1 NPQCGFCTA
10 MANDLA
16 ALSTD
21 SRNGRPV
28 PLVVTTGEIGLN
40 RQLVEQHGIRCTV
53 LRQEQMEVAA
63 QYHAAGTPMGYRI
76 DADGRIASDLAVGAE
91 ALLRMAEPD
100 TDDQSKSGKGEK
112 SHGKEPDPSL
122 SRSRLKRDG
131 LKAGTVAPAFRLPR
145 IDGGELALSDLRGGR
160 MLLVFSDPDC
170 GPCDEVAPL
179 LQDLHESRPDLQVV
193 VISRRDADA
202 TRAKAERLGLT

>member
-91 ALLRMAEPD
+91 ALLRLAEPD

-131 LKAGTVAPAFRLPR
+131 SRPAPWRPRSGCRGLTEENWPCLTCVAGGCCWCSPIPTAAPAMRWHR
-145 IDGGELALSDLRGGR
+145 CCRKCMNRVRTCRWS
-160 MLLVFSDPDC
+160 
-170 GPCDEVAPL
+170 
-179 LQDLHESRPDLQVV
+179 
-193 VISRRDADA
+193 
-202 TRAKAERLGLT
+202 